1 MNFLL
6 HRHLAARA
14 LNSGAAGHAA
24 MLPDLWRMADR
35 RVRATAEAPAPAE
48 GSPPLDHEVEAG
60 IAHHLEAD
68 RWFHRS
74 IFFTEGEAAVGA
86 RFRAAAFVAPRMPL
100 LAHAAWELCLDGALV
115 RRQGLAPTL
124 SLVAA
129 GRDLLGEGAIERAA
143 ARHHFDRVP
152 RTDPE
157 RAAFGGRMTDIVER
171 LVDGR
176 WVSAYTTADG
186 VAAVLD
192 AMRRRLSLSGLGERD
207 RRALGEALAPMV
219 ERADAALDALLA
231 AAP

>member
-35 RVRATAEAPAPAE
+35 RVRATAEAPAPGH
-48 GSPPLDHEVEAG
+48 GSTPLDHEVEAG

-74 IFFTEGEAAVGA
+74 AVFTEGEAAVGE

-115 RRQGLAPTL
+115 RHQGLAPTL
-124 SLVAA
+124 ALLST
-129 GRDLLGEGAIERAA
+129 GRDLLGDGATLRAA

-152 RTDPE
+152 RSDAE
-157 RAAFGGRMTDIVER
+157 RAAFGGRMGDIVER
-171 LVDGR
+171 LIDGR

-192 AMRRRLSLSGLGERD
+192 AMRRRLALSGLGERD
-207 RRALGEALAPMV
+207 RRALAAALEPMV
-219 ERADAALDALLA
+219 ARADAALDGLLA